1 MRRSRTLEKLRKG
14 EYITMVQSWS
24 IPHWKI
30 VDIMGFVGFDAVWIE
45 HEHSDFSYGEMSQ
58 MILAARSHD
67 MDSVIRVERTGY
79 NDIIKPLEAG
89 ATGLVIPHCMGGE
102 DARSIVREAK
112 FSLSSDS
119 APGNY
124 PLGMRGSGGS
134 TDSDYG
140 MTDRM
145 EYLRHANSETFIAGI
160 IEDKEAVD
168 DVDAI
173 AATEGI
179 DILLMGPGDLSQ
191 SYGIIGQMQ
200 HELIERATDKV
211 AEACAK
217 HGKWW
222 GTPVGSREAA
232 EKAIKRGARIMQSD
246 NEQSLI
252 ASGFKRVKE
261 MYADLE
267 V

>member
-1 MRRSRTLEKLRKG
+1 MRRSRMLEKLRRG
-14 EYITMVQSWS
+14 EYVTMAQSWV

-30 VDIMGFVGFDAVWIE
+30 VDIMGFVGFDGVWIE
-45 HEHSDFSYGEMSQ
+45 HEHSDFSHGELSQ
-58 MILAARSHD
+58 MILAARAHD
-67 MDSVIRVERTGY
+67 MDSVVRVERTGY

-89 ATGLVIPHCMGGE
+89 ATGIVVPHCMSGE
-102 DARSIVREAK
+102 DAKSIVREAK
-112 FSLSSDS
+112 FS
-119 APGNY
+119 

-140 MTDRM
+140 MMERM
-145 EYLRHANSETFIAGI
+145 EYFRHANSETFVAGI
-160 IEDKEAVD
+160 IEDKEAVE

-179 DILLMGPGDLSQ
+179 DMLLMGPGDLSQ
-191 SYGIIGQMQ
+191 SYGIIGQIK
-200 HELIERATDKV
+200 HELIERATDRV

-222 GTPVGSREAA
+222 GMPVGSREEGERAL
-232 EKAIKRGARIMQSD
+232 KRGARIIQTA

-252 ASGFKRVKE
+252 VSALQQVKE
-261 MYADLE
+261 AFEGLE